1 MAIWKAKVADGVRC
15 YFKVVRSGLLVTGIP
30 SGQFSQFSCR
40 LINPADTANQTLT
53 VNQSTQ
59 QPGVYYVDI
68 PSGFLTT
75 HGSGH
80 YGLSL
85 GVHKPAPQP
94 VDDESLASLEVVVNS
109 GDDIAADIIAA
120 RDAIIVYVGQKI
132 P

>member
-15 YFKVVRSGLLVTGIP
+15 YFKVVRSGILVTGIP
-30 SGQFSQFSCR
+30 SGQFSCL
-40 LINPADTANQTLT
+40 LINPADTANQALT
-53 VNQSTQ
+53 VNQSVQ

-68 PSGFLTT
+68 PSAFLTT

-94 VDDESLASLEVVVNS
+94 IDDESLASLEVVVNS